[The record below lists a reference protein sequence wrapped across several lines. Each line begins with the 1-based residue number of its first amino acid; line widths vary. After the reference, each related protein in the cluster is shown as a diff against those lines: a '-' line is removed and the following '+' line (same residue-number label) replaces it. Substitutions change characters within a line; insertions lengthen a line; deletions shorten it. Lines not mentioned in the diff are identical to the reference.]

1 VLIVSF
7 FQDLYGVAEP
17 ISPDENLDVTVSK
30 PKASTAVDVA
40 KTPAAKEEKATS
52 SASALTSPAVGLS
65 AAQKLFFVG
74 AIVALCALFLRS
86 RGGKSTPGQG
96 GKEKSMA

>member
-40 KTPAAKEEKATS
+40 KTPAAKEEKAKT
-52 SASALTSPAVGLS
+52 SASVLTSTAEGLS

-86 RGGKSTPGQG
+86 RGGKSTSGQG